1 MSRSLGPA
9 AEGPTVCIK
18 GLRPPVLWAA
28 LRSAATPESVLQR
41 LGLPPELLADAS
53 ARIPHKA
60 LCRVWDELAGDCSD
74 AAFGLSS
81 AHFVAAAPFD
91 MIDYA
96 LFHAE
101 TVRAMAQLFARWQR
115 LFHDANEA
123 AFREEGDDWVLSLRL
138 RGDPPTSR
146 HFTEFVL
153 GAWLLRLR
161 RVTGAPIRCRAIRL
175 RHRGGAAAAD
185 YERLY
190 GAQPS
195 FGADENAL
203 VLDRAVLELPL
214 LEADP
219 ALRSMLTQ
227 QVEQRLAGEDA
238 LLGRARQEL
247 RRLLPQERSGID
259 DLALALGLSERT
271 LQRRLAEEGTSFRD
285 LLDEVRRDLAL
296 AALRQPGATVT
307 DVAFC
312 IGFSDLTA
320 FSRAFRRWT
329 GESPA
334 SWRRRL
340 QAAP

>member
-1 MSRSLGPA
+1 MDSA
-9 AEGPTVCIK
+9 GPTVCIK

-28 LRSAATPESVLQR
+28 LRSGSTPEAVLRR

-53 ARIPHKA
+53 ARLPHA
-60 LCRVWDELAGDCSD
+60 ELCRVWEELADGCADP
-74 AAFGLSS
+74 AFGIL
-81 AHFVAAAPFD
+81 AAQLVGAAPFD
-91 MIDYA
+91 LIDYA
-96 LFHAE
+96 LFHSA
-101 TVRAMAQLFARWQR
+101 TVRELVLRFARWQR

-123 AFREEGDDWVLSLRL
+123 EFREEGDALVMVQRL

-146 HFTEFVL
+146 HLTEFVL
-153 GAWLLRLR
+153 LVWLLRLR
-161 RVTGAPIRCRAIRL
+161 RVTGAAIRCRALRL
-175 RHRGGAAAAD
+175 RHSGGAAAAD
-185 YERLY
+185 YERL
-190 GAQPS
+190 
-195 FGADENAL
+195 FGAPPVFGAGENTL
-203 VLDRAVLELPL
+203 TLDRAVLDLPL
-214 LEADP
+214 VEADP

-227 QVEQRLAGEDA
+227 QVEQRLAGEDT
-238 LLGRARQEL
+238 LLGRARHEL

-329 GESPA
+329 GENPA
-334 SWRRRL
+334 NWRRRV